1 MASTLTTVLSLFK
14 PTPGTKEPFRTSDVN
29 SNWDK
34 LDAAIGR
41 KVTKATVNTVV
52 NSTSE
57 ALLLDSGTYTIAA
70 NTPTVNQ
77 VHKMVIFGT
86 FGNVVTAT
94 PTITFRLRLG
104 GLAGTQLG
112 ASIVVT
118 TNAAAQTNQAWRAE
132 VELVYVTLGATG
144 TVNASFKLDINLGN
158 ATVVSTSHLTTT
170 SSPVTID
177 TTADKDLTL
186 TAQWSAANAANTI
199 SGRSGYAYRV
209 TNS

>member
-1 MASTLTTVLSLFK
+1 MASTLTTILSLFK

-34 LDAAIGR
+34 IDAAIGR
-41 KVTKATVNTVV
+41 KVVKITNSTVA

-57 ALLLDSGTYTIAA
+57 GAVVDGYTITA
-70 NTPTVNQ
+70 NTATVNQ
-77 VHKMVIFGT
+77 AHKMVLFGT

-104 GLAGTQLG
+104 GTGGTQLG
-112 ASIVVT
+112 ANIVVT

-132 VELVYVTLGATG
+132 VELVYVTIGATG
-144 TVNASFKLDINLGN
+144 TVHASLKLDINLGN
-158 ATVVSTSHLTTT
+158 ATIVSTSHLTTT
-170 SSPVTID
+170 SAPVTVD
-177 TTADKDLTL
+177 TTVDKEITVS
-186 TAQWSAANAANTI
+186 AQWSAANASNTI